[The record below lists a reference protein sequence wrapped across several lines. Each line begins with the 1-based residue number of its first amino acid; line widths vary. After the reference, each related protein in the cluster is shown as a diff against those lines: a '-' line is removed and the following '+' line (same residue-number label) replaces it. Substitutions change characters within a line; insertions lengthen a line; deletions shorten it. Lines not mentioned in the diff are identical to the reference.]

1 MSKSQIVNRQE
12 KANAGN
18 VTQKI
23 HPPLK
28 QSTLGKS
35 KLTNLKFEPLAWLNQ
50 TPISKLVL

>member
-1 MSKSQIVNRQE
+1 MGTLCIVFIRNRQE

-28 QSTLGKS
+28 QS
-35 KLTNLKFEPLAWLNQ
+35 KLIHIQKHTYRQSYIISLK
-50 TPISKLVL
+50 ILVRHT